1 MRFDILTHAHE
12 RLSAE
17 DLRRLVVAT
26 LDDMKAEEIVTID
39 LAGKTE
45 IADYMV
51 IASGTSERQLV
62 AIAERL
68 VEKLKKRGFGPVP
81 IEGRG
86 SPDWLVLDLIDVIV
100 HLFRPEV
107 RALYNL
113 EKMWS
118 VALPRGEDGARYG
131 TASEAHT

>member
-1 MRFDILTHAHE
+1 MDILTHARP

-17 DLRRLVVAT
+17 ELRQIVVAT

-51 IASGTSERQLV
+51 IVSGTSERQLV
-62 AIAERL
+62 AMAERL
-68 VEKLKKRGFGPVP
+68 VEKLKKRGMGPVP
-81 IEGRG
+81 IEGLEGR
-86 SPDWLVLDLIDVIV
+86 SWLVLDLIDVIV
-100 HLFRPEV
+100 HLFRPEA

-118 VALPRGEDGARYG
+118 VALPRGESSEPYG
-131 TASEAHT
+131 IASEGRP